1 MTRRIFRAAMAVA
14 LAAMLAGLALI
25 VGVLH
30 AYFEQRVAAE
40 LRVQAVYI
48 AYGLRRDGAGF
59 LTGDFPDGSRV
70 TWVAP
75 DGSVRFDSQEDAG
88 TMENHADR
96 PEIRQ
101 ALQSGEGSAARY
113 SDTLAQR
120 TVAYAVRLDDGS
132 VLRVSDTQ
140 YSVWMLV
147 AQVIQPVAL
156 VMLLTLVLAAGLAGR
171 VARQIVRPINAI
183 DLNDPGD
190 DPTYDELTPLL
201 ARIRAQNRQ
210 IRAQMDEL
218 RRRQEEFAA
227 VTENMGEG
235 LVILDGEQRVL
246 FRNAAARRLLDAAP
260 AGQELY
266 TLDLSREAG
275 FRDAVDAAL
284 VGRRC
289 ERLLERDG
297 RCRQIIA
304 SPVQQDGRPAGAV
317 LLILDVT
324 EREQREGLRR
334 EFTANVSHEL
344 KTPLTAISGT
354 AELLEAGL
362 VKPEDLP
369 RFAGNIRRGAARLL
383 ALVNDIIRLSR
394 LDEGGPAAETVP
406 VELRA
411 LARRALEQLA
421 DTAREKD
428 VRLELRD
435 GEASVRTDPQLAA
448 EIVSNLCDNAVAYNR
463 PGGSVTVAAEAFPD
477 GGARL
482 TVADTGIGIPAA
494 ARERVFER
502 FYRVDPSRSSGGTG
516 LGLSIVRHAA
526 AALGA
531 SVELKSREGAG
542 STFTVTF
549 PGGGACETGEDPAA
563 EEARQPEDPAG
574 TEPGE
579 AQERRGG
586 DSARKRQF

>member
-246 FRNAAARRLLDAAP
+246 FRNAAAR
-260 AGQELY
+260 
-266 TLDLSREAG
+266 
-275 FRDAVDAAL
+275 
-284 VGRRC
+284 
-289 ERLLERDG
+289 
-297 RCRQIIA
+297 
-304 SPVQQDGRPAGAV
+304 
-317 LLILDVT
+317 
-324 EREQREGLRR
+324 
-334 EFTANVSHEL
+334 
-344 KTPLTAISGT
+344 
-354 AELLEAGL
+354 
-362 VKPEDLP
+362 
-369 RFAGNIRRGAARLL
+369 LL

-482 TVADTGIGIPAA
+482 TVVDTGIGIPAA

-502 FYRVDPSRSSGGTG
+502 FYRVDPSRSGGGTG

-579 AQERRGG
+579 VRERRGG